1 MDYLRISDLHRSE
14 RFKYAIFV
22 QGFGSIFEFFAYF
35 KTKNILVSY
44 ICHYATDF
52 LLYMGVIFGL

>member
-14 RFKYAIFV
+14 RFKYAICV